1 MLTLEQMKERVDN
14 YMITFDVDFKEASIT
29 KGIGQ
34 TTWVTVSNK
43 RAMQWV
49 EAGIQDLDCRSK
61 ERMLELINTWIREE
75 K

>member
-29 KGIGQ
+29 KGAGQ

-43 RAMQWV
+43 RAIQWV

-61 ERMLELINTWIREE
+61 ERMLELLNTWIREE
-75 K
+75 E